1 MMIRIKEMTEEQ
13 KIFWKKILGE
23 KLYERL
29 MNNYEQ
35 ELIRIPIDGVEETQ
49 DFLNGWSETDKKK
62 EVKALKGLKEEVFS
76 PFYQLMIR
84 EYLNFVQVNWEEFAC
99 IQNAQKVIVKTLFD
113 SIYHI
118 PLRVCIYDM
127 QLCKRKGE
135 LNGDTGYQEYLAY
148 CEKLTDKEY
157 VIKLCQ
163 EYPEMTR
170 LLYTR
175 MKYAYHN
182 LRSFVKRLQEDK
194 EQIEEQLCFGKRF
207 KRVQSIQLGGSDSH
221 NQGQQVIQCLLDNG
235 CRMIYK
241 PHSMNKEMQYQYL
254 YNTFCQKIGLP
265 SYSYSIINQQEYGW
279 EAYLHSKEC
288 ESEEAVKR
296 YYKRMGIH
304 LFLCYLLRIT
314 DMHQENILA
323 VGEFPVA
330 VDVETMPGIAMRQEK
345 ENAEESI
352 KCKISTTVLTS
363 GILPTPVWS
372 NGQEGVIISALYCND
387 EVKSTVKLPVIRK
400 AKTSE
405 MYIDYEFR
413 KIKRTN
419 SIPTYRGEKQY
430 VDTYLEDICEGFD
443 GAYKLFLR
451 EKTSLNT
458 IIEPIWKEKTR
469 YLVRHTQQ
477 YSMYL
482 SSSLHPIFLKSSEYR
497 LLMLQILQKE
507 DIDRDVIKQEISA
520 MMEMDIP
527 LLECDAKEELSVY
540 KQSAYKT
547 YVDKV
552 KSLNE
557 RDLQEQLELIRLS
570 VEMMDFRY
578 IQNEY
583 FKPKMKS
590 MESNKIDKAKVKKAL
605 NIIIERIIKTSV
617 IEQEDIN
624 WQTMKLEGTN
634 LWRMEP
640 ITYDFYHGIGGL
652 TLFVATAYQKEY
664 FTDRSIYELLMKK
677 LYRYV
682 DDICCSRNEAVLSE
696 QNGLML
702 GSSSVLYTFL
712 FLYQSLGEEEF
723 LSYAKKLASH
733 VVSSYQQDKEH
744 DLLAGNAGII
754 VVLSKLYEI
763 TKEEDYMKLAI
774 TIGDYLMKRIEEQSV
789 GYGFRGQTCKEAL
802 SGMAHGNSGFI
813 VAYSELL
820 KHTKDKKYCKVIDGL
835 LAYED
840 SLYDE
845 EVGNWKDLRYAQQ
858 DSYANA
864 WCHGAAGILLSRLQL
879 LQLPEYQNSIAVQRD
894 LENAVKVLFSQST
907 RKGLCICHGMS
918 GNYLIMR
925 EYQKYYNLTSEQKEY
940 MEQLKREIVHAVC
953 ADSLLPQDKYMMGF
967 MTGIAG
973 IGYTLLQMLS
983 DYVN

>member
-1 MMIRIKEMTEEQ
+1 MIQIKEMTEEQ
-13 KIFWKKILGE
+13 KVFWNKILGE
-23 KLYERL
+23 KLYEKL

-35 ELIRIPIDGVEETQ
+35 EIIDILIDGVEETQ
-49 DFLNGWSETDKKK
+49 EFLSVWLEADDEIEG
-62 EVKALKGLKEEVFS
+62 KALKDEVFS
-76 PFYQLMIR
+76 PFYQLVIQG
-84 EYLNFVQVNWEEFAC
+84 YLNYVQVKWKEFDS
-99 IQNAQKVIVKTLFD
+99 IQNAKKVIVKTLFD

-127 QLCKRKGE
+127 QVCKRKGE
-135 LNGDTGYQEYLAY
+135 LRGDTSCQEYQAY
-148 CEKLTDKEY
+148 CEKLADKKY
-157 VIKLCQ
+157 AIKLCQ

-170 LLYTR
+170 LLYIR

-182 LRSFVKRLQEDK
+182 LQRFVERLQRDK
-194 EQIEEQLCFGKRF
+194 EQIEEQLCFGKEF
-207 KRVQSIQLGGSDSH
+207 KRIHSIQFGGSDSH
-221 NQGQQVIQCLLDNG
+221 KQGQQVIQCLLDNG
-235 CRMIYK
+235 CRIIYK
-241 PHSMNKEMQYQYL
+241 PHSMNKEMQYQHL

-265 SYSYSIINQQEYGW
+265 SYYYKIINRQEYGW
-279 EAYLHSKEC
+279 EAYLRSKEC
-288 ESEEAVKR
+288 EREEAVKR

-323 VGEFPVA
+323 MGEFPVV
-330 VDVETMPGIAMRQEK
+330 VDVETMPGIAMRQEQ

-352 KCKISTTVLTS
+352 KSKISTSVLTS

-372 NGQEGVIISALYCND
+372 NGQEGIIISALYCND

-413 KIKRTN
+413 KVIRTN

-430 VDTYLEDICEGFD
+430 VNAYLDDICEGFYE
-443 GAYKLFLR
+443 AYKLFLR
-451 EKTSLNT
+451 EKISLDSM
-458 IIEPIWKEKTR
+458 IEPIWKERTR

-497 LLMLQILQKE
+497 LLMLQVLQKE
-507 DIDRDVIKQEISA
+507 DIDREIIEQEISA
-520 MMEMDIP
+520 MMKLDIP

-540 KQSAYKT
+540 KQSAHRT
-547 YVDKV
+547 YMEKV
-552 KSLNE
+552 KNLNE
-557 RDLQEQLELIRLS
+557 KDLQQQLELIRLS
-570 VEMMDFRY
+570 VEMMDFMH

-583 FKPKMKS
+583 FTSKMKLL
-590 MESNKIDKAKVKKAL
+590 ESRKTDKAKVKKAL
-605 NIIIERIIKTSV
+605 NIIIERIMKTSV
-617 IEQEDIN
+617 IEQEDIS

-640 ITYDFYHGIGGL
+640 ATYDFYHGIGGL
-652 TLFVATAYQKEY
+652 ALFVAEVYKEGY
-664 FTDRSIYELLMKK
+664 LADDSIYKLLRKK
-677 LYRYV
+677 LFRYV
-682 DDICCSRNEAVLSE
+682 DDICCEHREVEVSG

-702 GSSSVLYTFL
+702 GISSVMYTFL
-712 FLYQSLGEEEF
+712 LLYQSLEEEVF
-723 LSYAKKLASH
+723 LSYAKKL
-733 VVSSYQQDKEH
+733 VVYLKQSYQQDKEH

-754 VVLSKLYEI
+754 IVLSKFYEI
-763 TKEEDYMKLAI
+763 IKEEDYRKLAI
-774 TIGDYLMKRIEEQSV
+774 TIGDYLMNNMEEQSV
-789 GYGFRGQTCKEAL
+789 GYGFRGETCKETL

-813 VAYSELL
+813 VAYTELL
-820 KHTKDKKYCKVIDGL
+820 KNTKDEKYRKVIDEL

-840 SLYDE
+840 SLYDGE
-845 EVGNWKDLRYAQQ
+845 IGNWKDLRYAGQN
-858 DSYANA
+858 SYANA

-879 LQLPEYQNSIAVQRD
+879 LQLPEYQNSIIVQRD
-894 LENAVKVLFSQST
+894 LENAVKVLFSQSM

-925 EYQKYYNLTSEQKEY
+925 EYQKYYNLTIEQQEY
-940 MEQLKREIVHAVC
+940 MEQLKREIVYVVC
-953 ADSLLPQDKYMMGF
+953 TDSLLPQDKYMMGF
-967 MTGIAG
+967 MTGISG

>member
-1 MMIRIKEMTEEQ
+1 MIEVKEMTEEQ

-29 MNNYEQ
+29 MNNHEQ
-35 ELIRIPIDGVEETQ
+35 EFIGIPIDGVEETQ
-49 DFLNGWSETDKKK
+49 DFLSGWSEVDNEI
-62 EVKALKGLKEEVFS
+62 EVKALKGIKDEVFS
-76 PFYQLMIR
+76 PFYQLIIR
-84 EYLNFVQVNWEEFAC
+84 GYLNFVQVKWEEFDS
-99 IQNAQKVIVKTLFD
+99 IQNAEKVIVKMLFD
-113 SIYHI
+113 RIYQI

-127 QLCKRKGE
+127 QFCKRREE

-194 EQIEEQLCFGKRF
+194 ELIEEQLCFGKRF
-207 KRVQSIQLGGSDSH
+207 KRVQSIQIDGSDSH
-221 NQGQQVIQCLLDNG
+221 NQGQRVIQCVLDNG
-235 CRMIYK
+235 KRIIYK
-241 PHSMNKEMQYQYL
+241 PHSMNKERQYQYL
-254 YNTFCQKIGLP
+254 YNTFCQKMGLP
-265 SYSYSIINQQEYGW
+265 LYFYSIINQQEYGW
-279 EAYLHSKEC
+279 EAFLHSKEC

-330 VDVETMPGIAMRQEK
+330 IDVETMPGIAMKQEK
-345 ENAEESI
+345 ENAEEVMKS
-352 KCKISTTVLTS
+352 KISTTVLTS

-387 EVKSTVKLPVIRK
+387 EVMSTVKLPVIRK

-405 MYIDYEFR
+405 MYIDYELR

-419 SIPTYRGEKQY
+419 SIPIYRGEKQY
-430 VDTYLEDICEGFD
+430 VNAYLDDICQGFFE
-443 GAYKLFLR
+443 AYKLFLR
-451 EKTSLNT
+451 EKTSLDRM
-458 IIEPIWKEKTR
+458 IEPIWNENTR

-482 SSSLHPIFLKSSEYR
+482 SSSLHPIFLKSTDYR
-497 LLMLQILQKE
+497 LLMMQILQKE
-507 DIDRDVIKQEISA
+507 DIDRDVIKKEISA

-527 LLECDAKEELSVY
+527 LLECGTKEELSVY

-547 YVDKV
+547 YIDKV
-552 KSLNE
+552 KSHNE
-557 RDLQEQLELIRLS
+557 KDLQEQLELIRLS

-583 FKPKMKS
+583 FKPKMKP
-590 MESNKIDKAKVKKAL
+590 MECNKLDKEKVKKAL

-617 IEQEDIN
+617 IRQEDIS

-652 TLFVATAYQKEY
+652 TLFVAAAYKEGY
-664 FTDRSIYELLMKK
+664 FTDSRVYQLLKQK

-682 DDICCSRNEAVLSE
+682 DDICCNRKEVTSDG
-696 QNGLML
+696 QNGLMI
-702 GSSSVLYTFL
+702 GISSVMYTFL
-712 FLYQSLGEEEF
+712 LLYQLLGEEEL
-723 LSYAKKLASH
+723 LSYAKRL
-733 VVSSYQQDKEH
+733 VVYLKQNYQQDKEH
-744 DLLAGNAGII
+744 DLLAGNAGNII
-754 VVLSKLYEI
+754 VLSKLYEI
-763 TKEEDYMKLAI
+763 TKEKEYIDLAV
-774 TIGDYLMKRIEEQSV
+774 TIGSELLNSMEKQNV
-789 GYGFRGQTCKEAL
+789 GYGFRGENCKEVL

-813 VAYSELL
+813 VAYAELL
-820 KHTKDKKYCKVIDGL
+820 KHTKDKKYCKVIDEL

-858 DSYANA
+858 DFYANA
-864 WCHGAAGILLSRLQL
+864 WCHGAAGILLLRLQL
-879 LQLPEYQNSIAVQRD
+879 LQLSEYQNSIAVQRD
-894 LENAVKVLFSQST
+894 LENAVKILFSQSM

-925 EYQKYYNLTSEQKEY
+925 EYQKCYGLSTEQKEY
-940 MEQLKREIVHAVC
+940 MEQLKREIVRAVC
-953 ADSLLPQDKYMMGF
+953 TNSLLPQDKHMMGF
-967 MTGIAG
+967 MTGISG
-973 IGYTLLQMLS
+973 IGYTLVQILS